1 MTLLPNIPTGC
12 KSIDNALG
20 GGIPPESVSLIYGEA
35 ETGKTTLSIQCAVN
49 CAEMGY
55 KTLFVD
61 CDATFSAHRL
71 SQIASGGLNKIAEYI
86 LLMKP
91 SNFHE
96 QGVVIDH
103 MAEYITKNFGLVIF
117 DTITSLYRSEVSEH
131 PEKTFKLNRE
141 LNRQVAALA
150 QVAKTHKIAVL
161 MTSQVRSVINDIYA
175 EVEPVGTRV
184 LKFWADTIIA
194 MKPTENSKII
204 KVLLEKTPKE
214 TSRKSQP
221 LTCYLRI
228 DEKGI
233 SENSPH
239 QP

>member
-1 MTLLPNIPTGC
+1 VALLPNIPTGC

-20 GGIPPESVSLIYGEA
+20 GGILPESVSLIYGEA
-35 ETGKTTLSIQCAVN
+35 ETGKTTISMQCAVN

-71 SQIASGGLNKIAEYI
+71 SQIASGNLNKIAEHI

-91 SNFHE
+91 SNFYE

-103 MAEYITKNFGLVIF
+103 IADYITKSFGLVVF
-117 DTITSLYRSEVSEH
+117 DTITSLYRSEVSEY

-150 QVAKTHKIAVL
+150 QIARTHKIAVL
-161 MTSQVRSVINDIYA
+161 MTSQVRSVINDVYVG
-175 EVEPVGTRV
+175 VEPVGTRV

-194 MKPTENSKII
+194 MKPTENSKTI
-204 KVLLEKTPKE
+204 KAVLEKTPKE
-214 TSRKSQP
+214 TSRESQP

-233 SENSPH
+233 SENSFH
-239 QP
+239 RL